1 MNLQVLSQNSVDR
14 ANKLKYI
21 HLNFIKCNFYII
33 FCLDIYVDKKK
44 MGYNRK
50 CSKEAYTRTIGASSK
65 FISNAHQ
72 EYMYF
77 NSLHE
82 FAN

>member
-1 MNLQVLSQNSVDR
+1 M
-14 ANKLKYI
+14 
-21 HLNFIKCNFYII
+21 
-33 FCLDIYVDKKK
+33 IYVDKKK
-44 MGYNRK
+44 MGDNRK